1 MGRHNEGPAVRAG
14 DGRLRV
20 ETDNMAR
27 HQDRT
32 KSRHLRPWTLELG
45 AVSLLLAAGA
55 LFAWWSWRQA
65 DQHHRLDLLRQ
76 AALVAEAIDV
86 RRLESLHGSEA
97 DLAQPEYA
105 RLKKQLAAVR
115 SARPD
120 CRFLYLL
127 GRRESGAVFFYLD
140 SEPAGS
146 RDYSPPGQVY
156 QEASDTL
163 RRVFETSEPVTEG
176 PDSDRWGTWVS
187 ALVPLVD
194 WKTGEVVAVLGCD
207 IRAEDWKWD
216 VGRAAV
222 VPLLTTLAL
231 VIIAIARIRLWRNHA
246 RLGNNLRQWLPY
258 IEPAFAVAV
267 GLTLTF
273 AAAWAVHQK
282 EERDR
287 CQSFYNLAHMR
298 TNQIAQCFQQLHRV
312 ELENLA
318 CFFEASE
325 KVTEEEFRVY
335 TAHLINDASV
345 QTWGWIAAVA
355 DRDRARFEQAARD
368 RGWAGFA
375 IWQRDSQGNRI
386 AAERR
391 DYCFPISYVASV
403 AGFEQTLGFDESSE
417 PARRAAL
424 EEAIQTG
431 LVTGTEPIKLVH
443 EPGGRNRILVFRAI
457 RDGDRSRSLDGLVMA
472 VLRPEYAVVRDGRLP
487 GDAGSFDLA
496 IDLVQLHSG
505 QPAALLAS
513 SAKTSYATSPLAD
526 THSAVRPIFA
536 FGNTYAAIARPGASS
551 AFFNPLDAGS
561 TVALTGLV
569 VTLAIAFVIG
579 FVSSQRERLEH
590 QVRQRTAAL
599 RQSES
604 LQRLIMDSLSAG
616 VVIVD
621 ARTRVIEHVN
631 PAAARLL
638 GGPVEQIVGQVCHRF
653 ICPAEHGCCPMI
665 DLGRTTEN
673 TDQIMMRCDGSR
685 FPVLKSLTRI
695 QIGGEDKLLECLIDV
710 TDRQRAEDELRR
722 SQARLS
728 HVIEGTNAGV
738 WDWNVQTGELFCN
751 ERWADMVGYSLQE
764 LGPLSIDVWKSLA
777 HPEDLRKSDALL
789 QAHFNGETECYD
801 CECRMRHRNGD
812 WIWVHDR
819 GKVVA
824 WTADHAPLRMTGT
837 HSDITARKQAE
848 QALHETVAALESAN
862 KALETAN
869 RAAEAATRAKS
880 EFLANMSHE
889 IRTPMTAIL
898 GFAEILLREPAVD
911 FSPSQR
917 TEAIRTIQRN
927 GQYLLELIND
937 ILDLSKIEAGKTDIE
952 SSQCSPVQLVD
963 EVIRLMQ
970 VRADAKGLAL
980 SPQFVGLL
988 PETIHTDA
996 CRLRQILINLLGN
1009 AIKFTDTGEV
1019 RLVVRASV
1027 RRGGP
1032 CSLQFDVVDTGIGIA
1047 PEHQSRL
1054 FLPFF
1059 QAESSTCRRYGG
1071 TGLGLAI
1078 SRRLAEMLGGEITVQ
1093 SVPGKG
1099 STFTLTIDAGLL
1111 DGARMLDANDRAS
1124 LSTAGNGSPAL
1135 SDGNL
1140 VAEDARDDQ
1149 RRFSATATANHS
1161 PDRASLAGPEAER
1174 NARILVAEDSL
1185 DMRRLVSV
1193 LLAAQGAAV
1202 VTADDGAQAVQ
1213 KAWAAHHAGQP
1224 FDLILMDMQMPVV
1237 DGYDATRQLRCEG
1250 YSGRIVALTAHA
1262 MNGER
1267 EKCLEAGCDDYLS
1280 KPIDSARLSALVRSL
1295 VAPQPSQPE
1304 LACAAADPAQ

>member
-1 MGRHNEGPAVRAG
+1 MGRYQN
-14 DGRLRV
+14 
-20 ETDNMAR
+20 
-27 HQDRT
+27 RT

-45 AVSLLLAAGA
+45 ALSLLLAAGA
-55 LFAWWSWRQA
+55 LSAWWSLRQA

-76 AALVAEAIDV
+76 ASLTAEAIDV

-97 DLAQPEYA
+97 DLAHPEYS
-105 RLKKQLAAVR
+105 RLKRQLSAVR

-127 GRRESGAVFFYLD
+127 GRSENGAVFFYLD

-156 QEASDTL
+156 QEASGAL
-163 RRVFETSEPVTEG
+163 RSVFETSQPVTEG
-176 PDSDRWGTWVS
+176 PDSDRRGTWVR

-194 WKTGEVVAVLGCD
+194 WKTGEVVAVLGSD
-207 IRAEDWKWD
+207 VRAEDWSWD
-216 VGRAAV
+216 VGRAAI
-222 VPLLTTLAL
+222 VPLLTTVAL
-231 VIIAIARIRLWRNHA
+231 VIIAAIGIRLWRNRA
-246 RLGNNLRQWLPY
+246 RLGDRLGQWLPY
-258 IEPAFAVAV
+258 IEPALAVAV

-273 AAAWAVHQK
+273 AAAWAFHQK

-287 CQSFYNLAHMR
+287 CQSFFNLAHMR
-298 TNQIAQCFQQLHRV
+298 TDRIDQCFQQLHRV
-312 ELENLA
+312 ELESLA
-318 CFFEASE
+318 RFFEASE
-325 KVTEEEFRVY
+325 NVTEKEFQLY
-335 TAHLINDASV
+335 TDHLINDATV
-345 QTWGWIAAVA
+345 QTWLWIAAVA
-355 DRDRARFEQAARD
+355 DRDRARFEQAARE
-368 RGWAGFA
+368 RGQAGFA

-391 DYCFPISYVASV
+391 EYYYPISYVASV
-403 AGFEQTLGFDESSE
+403 AGFDQVLGFDESSD

-424 EEAIQTG
+424 EEAIRTG
-431 LVTGTEPIKLVH
+431 LVSGTEPIKLVH
-443 EPGGRNRILVFRAI
+443 EPGGPNRILVFRAI
-457 RDGDRSRSLDGLVMA
+457 RDADQSQSRGGLVMA
-472 VLRPEYAVVRDGRLP
+472 ILRPEYAVEQDGGLP
-487 GDAGSFDLA
+487 ADADRFTLA
-496 IDLVQLHSG
+496 VDLVQLHSG
-505 QPAALLAS
+505 QPADLLAS
-513 SAKTSYATSPLAD
+513 SAKTSTASSPLAD
-526 THSAVRPIFA
+526 SHSLVRPIFA
-536 FGNTYAAIARPGASS
+536 FGNTYAAIAHPRAPS
-551 AFFNPLDAGS
+551 AIFNPFGAGS
-561 TVALTGLV
+561 TVAFTGLI
-569 VTLAIAFVIG
+569 VTVAIAFVIG
-579 FVSSQRERLEH
+579 LVSSQRERLEH
-590 QVRQRTAAL
+590 QVEQRTAAL

-621 ARTRVIEHVN
+621 ACTRVIEHVN

-665 DLGRTTEN
+665 DLGQSIEN
-673 TDQIMMRCDGSR
+673 MDQDIMRCDGSR
-685 FPVLKSLTRI
+685 LPVLKSLTRM
-695 QIGGEDKLLECLIDV
+695 QINGKDKLLECLIDV
-710 TDRQRAEDELRR
+710 TDRKR
-722 SQARLS
+722 
-728 HVIEGTNAGV
+728 
-738 WDWNVQTGELFCN
+738 
-751 ERWADMVGYSLQE
+751 
-764 LGPLSIDVWKSLA
+764 
-777 HPEDLRKSDALL
+777 
-789 QAHFNGETECYD
+789 
-801 CECRMRHRNGD
+801 
-812 WIWVHDR
+812 
-819 GKVVA
+819 
-824 WTADHAPLRMTGT
+824 
-837 HSDITARKQAE
+837 AE

-898 GFAEILLREPAVD
+898 GFSEILLREPAAD

-917 TEAIRTIQRN
+917 LEAIQTIQRN

-980 SPQFVGLL
+980 SAQFVGPV

-1009 AIKFTDTGEV
+1009 AIKFTDAGEV

-1032 CSLQFDVVDTGIGIA
+1032 CALQFDVVDTGIGIA

-1054 FLPFF
+1054 FLPFT

-1078 SRRLAEMLGGEITVQ
+1078 SRRLAEMLGGDITVQ

-1111 DGARMLDANDRAS
+1111 DGVRMLDANDRAS
-1124 LSTAGNGSPAL
+1124 WSTAGSGLPAPSADPSPSAR
-1135 SDGNL
+1135 NL
-1140 VAEDARDDQ
+1140 VAQDSRGNQQ
-1149 RRFSATATANHS
+1149 RSNATA
-1161 PDRASLAGPEAER
+1161 ASVHTTGAAPQAAVAAGPPARPEAER
-1174 NARILVAEDSL
+1174 SARILVAEDSP

-1202 VTADDGAQAVQ
+1202 TTANDGAQAVR
-1213 KAWAAHHAGQP
+1213 KAWAAYHAGQP

-1237 DGYDATRQLRCEG
+1237 DGYAATRQLRCEG

-1295 VAPQPSQPE
+1295 TTSKPSQPE
-1304 LACAAADPAQ
+1304 RVCAAADQAH